1 MRTTAPRVK
10 KTIPSP
16 TDVGALANR
25 INFHTRDAHNKIN
38 AYMSVRIAFALKHG
52 FIYRQGVL
60 TFYHIF
66 DAIEQELDRLLQDPQ
81 TPEEIQMQ
89 NVLRQFWVEE
99 FRRSHRIFRDLEV
112 LYSPEYPSKDELREF
127 VTNHAPA
134 PKLQEF
140 VNFIHESVQREPCTI
155 LAYCHVMYLALFAG
169 GKVMRSNIYRHTGLF
184 PKFEFLSPR
193 ELVLRGTNLF
203 TFSEE
208 GTDAENKLRWKY
220 KEGYELA
227 TRHELSE
234 SQKVRIIEVSGQIF
248 DWNTQVIAEIGTLN
262 RQELMHTF
270 SFKLLTYIAEEW
282 KHSQLLSKRSKDLII
297 VLALLLQF
305 LIVYFILRK
314 FV

>member
-1 MRTTAPRVK
+1 MPANTAT

-38 AYMSVRIAFALKHG
+38 AYMSVRIAFALRHG
-52 FIYRQGVL
+52 FIYRQGIL

-81 TPEEIQMQ
+81 TEEESQMQ
-89 NVLRQFWVEE
+89 NVVRQFWVEE

-112 LYSPEYPSKDELREF
+112 LYSPEYGSKDELKEF
-127 VTNHAPA
+127 VSHQALP

-140 VNFIHESVQREPCTI
+140 VDFIHESVQRDPCTI

-184 PKFEFLSPR
+184 PKFEFLSPK
-193 ELVLRGTNLF
+193 ELVLRGTNFF
-203 TFSEE
+203 TFSED
-208 GTDAENKLRWKY
+208 GTDAENILRWKY

-227 TRHELSE
+227 TRQELSE
-234 SQKVRIIEVSGQIF
+234 SQKLKIIEVSSQIF
-248 DWNTQVIAEIGTLN
+248 EWNMEVIGEIGELN
-262 RQELMHTF
+262 RKELMGKF
-270 SFKLLTYIAEEW
+270 SFKLLTYLAEEW
-282 KHSQLLSKRSKDLII
+282 KYSKVLSRRSKDLII
-297 VLALLLQF
+297 VAAILLQF
-305 LIVYFILRK
+305 VIAYVVLRK
-314 FV
+314 FI